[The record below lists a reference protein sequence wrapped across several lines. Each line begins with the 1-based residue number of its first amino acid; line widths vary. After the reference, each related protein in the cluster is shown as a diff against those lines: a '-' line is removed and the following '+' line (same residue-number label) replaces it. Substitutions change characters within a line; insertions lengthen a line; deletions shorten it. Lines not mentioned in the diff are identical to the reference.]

1 MIFLTLDTGACA
13 DDDDVDANFPALDDV
28 HPKGAYPGGSGI
40 IVFLTQK
47 GAVRTRRHSWGSEG
61 RHVNSL
67 GNDAHGFLEWSN
79 VCCFVCL
86 AVDDGEDEHDEHDAA
101 KTNECAPHA
110 IFGWT
115 RVNYVLFS
123 CFGARGR
130 EKKLDKTARSLTR

>member
-1 MIFLTLDTGACA
+1 MAFLTGQTYVA
-13 DDDDVDANFPALDDV
+13 
-28 HPKGAYPGGSGI
+28 S
-40 IVFLTQK
+40 
-47 GAVRTRRHSWGSEG
+47 
-61 RHVNSL
+61 
-67 GNDAHGFLEWSN
+67 
-79 VCCFVCL
+79 VCL